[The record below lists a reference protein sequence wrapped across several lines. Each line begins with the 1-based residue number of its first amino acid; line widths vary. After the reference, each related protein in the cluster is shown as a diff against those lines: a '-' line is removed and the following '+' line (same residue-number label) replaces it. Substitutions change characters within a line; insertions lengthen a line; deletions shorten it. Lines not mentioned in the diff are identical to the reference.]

1 MELYTAIDHRQTIRD
16 LQDKEIPMEK
26 RGICIN
32 YD

>member
-1 MELYTAIDHRQTIRD
+1 MELYTVINQRRTIRD